1 MKVQHLRYLVA
12 VVNAGAMTTA
22 AGVLHISQPAISA
35 GIKALEEEL
44 GGPLFERSRKRL
56 SLTPDGA
63 RFYRHAI
70 AILQECNA
78 AAVEFSRRKQPQRL
92 RLGVLASAV
101 GLDLGEALL
110 RLQRDRPDIKVELR
124 EMTAADLARGL
135 SQDKLDIAITSLD
148 GAEEGARER
157 LLRREP
163 FVAFV
168 HPGHR
173 FARMDSI
180 STVDMNGE
188 PFIVRL
194 QCEHRNVARSRL
206 LAAGIALNVVAR
218 VEQDHLALQ
227 LVGKGIGMTLAPR
240 SLGEASNI
248 AVPVRDLQLT
258 RTLGLRWRKGLDQ
271 DLLDGVTRTLTTN
284 ARTV

>member
-12 VVNAGAMTTA
+12 VVTCSGMTTA
-22 AGVLHISQPAISA
+22 AETLHISQPAISA

-44 GGPLFERSRKRL
+44 GGPLFERMRKRL

-63 RFYRHAI
+63 RFYQHAL
-70 AILQECNA
+70 AILHECDT

-92 RLGVLASAV
+92 RLGVLASAA
-101 GLDLGEALL
+101 GLDLGKALL
-110 RLQRDRPDIKVELR
+110 LLRRDRPDLKVELR
-124 EMTAADLARGL
+124 EMTAADLAHDL
-135 SQDKLDIAITSLD
+135 SLDKLDLAITSLGGTD
-148 GAEEGARER
+148 QGPRER

-168 HPGHR
+168 HPGHH

-180 STVDMNGE
+180 AMIDMNGE

-194 QCEHRNVARSRL
+194 QCEHRTLARSQL
-206 LAAGIALNVVAR
+206 LTAGVTVNVVAR

-227 LVGKGIGMTLAPR
+227 LVGNGIGMTLAPR
-240 SLGEASNI
+240 SLAEAGNV

-258 RTLGLRWRKGLDQ
+258 RVLGLRWRKGIDPG
-271 DLLDGVTRTLTTN
+271 LLDHVTRALN
-284 ARTV
+284 ANGRM

>member
-12 VVNAGAMTTA
+12 VVTSSSMTTA
-22 AGVLHISQPAISA
+22 ADMLHISQPAISA

-63 RFYRHAI
+63 RFYQHAI
-70 AILQECNA
+70 AILHECDA
-78 AAVEFSRRKQPQRL
+78 AAVEFGRRKQSQRL

-101 GLDLGEALL
+101 GIDLGEALL
-110 RLQRDRPDIKVELR
+110 LLQRDRPELKIELR
-124 EMTAADLARGL
+124 EMTATDLARDL
-135 SQDKLDIAITSLD
+135 SQDKLDIAITTLS
-148 GAEEGARER
+148 GADQGARER

-180 STVDMNGE
+180 SMIDMNGE

-194 QCEHRNVARSRL
+194 QCEHRALARSQML
-206 LAAGIALNVVAR
+206 TAGVTLNVVAR

-240 SLGEASNI
+240 SLGEAGSI

-258 RTLGLRWRKGLDQ
+258 RNLGLKWRKGLDQ
-271 DLLDGVTRTLTTN
+271 DLLEGVTRALN
-284 ARTV
+284 ASGRTI